1 LFHSSRNQDADDSLT
16 GSRTFNVEDVAL
28 ESDVNLDMLHHTC
41 TLLSLLGPDG
51 TTRVM
56 VYGGRYSPCN
66 AVNEWPLIF
75 SVLSHDMGTSVAV
88 ADRHIA
94 VTERQD
100 MPESRWRHSAVCLKS
115 STPSAVQD
123 YIVVFGGR
131 TPDFKVR
138 D

>member
-1 LFHSSRNQDADDSLT
+1 VT
-16 GSRTFNVEDVAL
+16 GSRTLNVEDVAL

-41 TLLSLLGPDG
+41 TRLSLRGPDD

-66 AVNEWPLIF
+66 AVNMWPLIF
-75 SVLSHDMGTSVAV
+75 SVLSHDMGTSVTV

-100 MPESRWRHSAVCLKS
+100 VPAARWRHSAVSLK
-115 STPSAVQD
+115 STPSTVQD

-131 TPDFKVR
+131 TPDFKVCLPIILY
-138 D
+138 